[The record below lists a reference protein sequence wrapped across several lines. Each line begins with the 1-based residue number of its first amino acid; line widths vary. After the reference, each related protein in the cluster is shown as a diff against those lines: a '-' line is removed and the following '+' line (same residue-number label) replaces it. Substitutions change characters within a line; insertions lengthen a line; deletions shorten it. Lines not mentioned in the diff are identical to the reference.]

1 MTRRRT
7 LAAVLACAS
16 LHALAAAPEAVA
28 PAADPVAACRLAAQ
42 APRRSVSLGIPRAP
56 FRLKA
61 TGDVR
66 FAVLFVDFADAP
78 ATMTPQKALAVIAP
92 ATDFIRTVSYGNM
105 RLAFTPHY
113 RWLRMS
119 KPSTDYGMTRGTTFQ
134 EHKAYI
140 EEAVRLAGNDL
151 DDGDVDALLV
161 LANPA
166 VKAID
171 AGPAFTPTPGSG
183 IRVGGKEILNAVT
196 SGGDLLHWGWAWL
209 PHEMGLDLSLPD
221 LYGDGR
227 DGRDPHAYVGEF
239 GIMGLISGRAPEYFA
254 WERWQLGW
262 LDDAQVA
269 CVTGPSRQVRLAPVE
284 RAGGVKM
291 AIVPTGPASAVVVES
306 RRAEGYDRALPQP
319 GVLVYDVDTRRRSQQ
334 GPLRILPDGAPDGA
348 RFGSVLVPGK
358 VVRVGDV
365 SVKFTARDADGD
377 TVDVTHDTGD
387 R

>member
-1 MTRRRT
+1 M
-7 LAAVLACAS
+7 
-16 LHALAAAPEAVA
+16 
-28 PAADPVAACRLAAQ
+28 
-42 APRRSVSLGIPRAP
+42 PRAP

-61 TGDVR
+61 SGDVR
-66 FAVLFVDFADAP
+66 LGVVFVDFDDAP

-92 ATDFIRTVSYGNM
+92 AADFIRTVSYGNM
-105 RLAFTPHY
+105 RLLFAPHY

-134 EHKAYI
+134 AHKAYI

-171 AGPAFTPTPGSG
+171 AGPAFTPTPGFG

-196 SGGDLLHWGWAWL
+196 SGGDLLNWGWAWL
-209 PHEMGLDLSLPD
+209 PHEMGHDLSLPD

-269 CVTGPSRQVRLAPVE
+269 CVTEPARQVRLAPVE

-306 RRAEGYDRALPQP
+306 RRAEGYDRDLPRP
-319 GVLVYDVDTRRRSQQ
+319 GVLVYEVDTRRRSQQ
-334 GPLRILPDGAPDGA
+334 GPLRILPDGAGDAG

-358 VVRVGDV
+358 ALRVGDV
-365 SVKFTARDADGD
+365 SIKFTARDADGD
-377 TVDVTHDTGD
+377 TVDVTHDMGD
-387 R
+387 H